1 MASAT
6 NMTTSPALHKLT
18 GLGTVTNIPWSNPA
32 IHLNML
38 IHSVKPLSQLP
49 RLFQTLGHELLSTR
63 TRVNGHDQD
72 HIRRVESFVGDGARR
87 GLRGDGES
95 GQHAVF
101 LDGLDDGKGF
111 G

>member
-1 MASAT
+1 
-6 NMTTSPALHKLT
+6 MTTSHGLGTLT
-18 GLGTVTNIPWSNPA
+18 GLGTIADVPWSDPA

-38 IHSVKPLSQLP
+38 VHSVKPLPQLP

-87 GLRGDGES
+87 GLRGDGKS

-101 LDGLDDGKGF
+101 LDGLDDGKGL